1 MPAPFEVRYQY
12 FLKDLE
18 ATFPNRR
25 LGLSIQEVATWLS
38 SAYGISDSSELCRR
52 RLHSMET
59 QLGRPTLLGKD
70 LKYPIPDLAWDM
82 AMGFENSNESEA
94 AITQRARAPV
104 TPKTKKTRAPHHKKD
119 FVFGSQARRAA
130 PSAVGFISKLDV
142 EGNETLWTWAP
153 EQPVQGVDLILVSR
167 YLPESQLKRATQV
180 SNFWEQ
186 VERELHAIEAKTIA
200 QERMEQSTRV
210 VPTHK
215 KIKHYT

>member
-70 LKYPIPDLAWDM
+70 LKYSIPDLAWDM
-82 AMGFENSNESEA
+82 AMGFETSSESELA
-94 AITQRARAPV
+94 VTQRAQASAAP
-104 TPKTKKTRAPHHKKD
+104 KLKKTRITNFRKND
-119 FVFGSQARRAA
+119 VYRGSVRRAA
-130 PSAVGFISKLDV
+130 PSTAGFISKLNLD
-142 EGNETLWTWAP
+142 GQETLWTWAS
-153 EQPVQGVDLILVSR
+153 EQPTQGVDLNLLAYFQS
-167 YLPESQLKRATQV
+167 ES
-180 SNFWEQ
+180 
-186 VERELHAIEAKTIA
+186 
-200 QERMEQSTRV
+200 
-210 VPTHK
+210 
-215 KIKHYT
+215 